1 MFCKSWL
8 EKEEHWLT
16 VVVSKGL
23 AGGSHEMLPV
33 LHSVVCGKDCH
44 LLTKDVGFYYLD
56 FF

>member
-33 LHSVVCGKDCH
+33 LRSVVCGKDCH
-44 LLTKDVGFYYLD
+44 VLTKDVGFYYLD